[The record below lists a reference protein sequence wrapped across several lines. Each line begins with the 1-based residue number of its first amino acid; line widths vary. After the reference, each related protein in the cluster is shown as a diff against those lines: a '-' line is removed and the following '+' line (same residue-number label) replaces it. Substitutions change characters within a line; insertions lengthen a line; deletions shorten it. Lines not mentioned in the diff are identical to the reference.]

1 MLGVLNLSL
10 DYPELAQMLA
20 LYGYDV
26 DYYSDDNYLVYRSNK
41 EVQVGLCIEGSSKFH
56 ADFSDEYLFKDL
68 GEVKASAYKEFLKL
82 LDKKLNSLK
91 YYDLDRY

>member
-1 MLGVLNLSL
+1 MLEVLNLSV

-20 LYGYDV
+20 LYGYV
-26 DYYSDDNYLVYRSNK
+26 TEYYTDENYVVFKSAK
-41 EVQVGLCIEGSSKFH
+41 EVQVAVCIEGRSSFH
-56 ADFSDEYLFKDL
+56 ADFFDNYLFKDL
-68 GEVKASAYKEFLKL
+68 GEVKADTYKGFLKV

>member
-1 MLGVLNLSL
+1 MLNLSL
-10 DYPELAQMLA
+10 DYPELAQLLN
-20 LYGYDV
+20 LYGYDI
-26 DYYSDDNYLVYRSNK
+26 DYYSDDNYVVYRNDK
-41 EVQVGLCIEGSSKFH
+41 EVQLGLSIKGKTSFN

-68 GEVKASAYKEFLKL
+68 GEVKADTYKGFLKV

>member
-1 MLGVLNLSL
+1 MLNLSL

-20 LYGYDV
+20 LYGYDI
-26 DYYSDDNYLVYRSNK
+26 DYYSDDNYLVYRNNK

-56 ADFSDEYLFKDL
+56 ADLSDEYLFKDL
-68 GEVKASAYKEFLKL
+68 GEVKADTYEGFLKV

>member
-1 MLGVLNLSL
+1 MLNISL
-10 DYPELAQMLA
+10 DYPELAQMLT
-20 LYGYDV
+20 LYGYVTEYYTDD
-26 DYYSDDNYLVYRSNK
+26 DYVVYRNDK
-41 EVQVGLCIEGSSKFH
+41 EVQLELSIKGKTSFH

-68 GEVKASAYKEFLKL
+68 GEVKADTYKAFLKV

>member
-1 MLGVLNLSL
+1 MLNISL
-10 DYPELAQMLA
+10 DYPELAQMLT
-20 LYGYDV
+20 LYGYNK
-26 DYYSDDNYLVYRSNK
+26 DYYSDDTYVVYRNDK
-41 EVQVGLCIEGSSKFH
+41 EVQLGLIIKGKTSFH

-68 GEVKASAYKEFLKL
+68 GEVKADTYKAFLKV

>member
-1 MLGVLNLSL
+1 MLNLSL

-26 DYYSDDNYLVYRSNK
+26 EYYTDENYVVYRNDK
-41 EVQVGLCIEGSSKFH
+41 EVQVAVCIDGSSKFH
-56 ADFSDEYLFKDL
+56 ADFLDESLFKDL
-68 GEVKASAYKEFLKL
+68 GEVEADTYKGFLKV

>member
-1 MLGVLNLSL
+1 MLNLSL
-10 DYPELAQMLA
+10 EYPELAQMLT

-26 DYYSDDNYLVYRSNK
+26 DYYSDDNYLVYRNNK

-68 GEVKASAYKEFLKL
+68 GEIKASTYKDFLKF